1 MIMNDDII
9 YYPMNMLQ
17 EQQYPGNNN
26 QDTHYSG
33 FAHWQKHT
41 TLHIQVAHAEIETQ
55 QQWTVGEA
63 MHGYH
68 DLTTN

>member
-1 MIMNDDII
+1 MMMDDSI

-17 EQQYPGNNN
+17 EQQYSGTN
-26 QDTHYSG
+26 QDTRYSG

-55 QQWTVGEA
+55 QQWTVDEA
-63 MHGYH
+63 MHGRH
-68 DLTTN
+68 DLTKN